1 MVEVVAIGQIE
12 EMELEL
18 PCSPSDIEPSVI
30 SGLGK
35 PGYGI
40 TKGGA
45 RFATVCVPKGRV
57 TRESV
62 YSFGCCALRLAT
74 TFSSQRKLVP
84 ERGPTFRVVKGMN
97 WYLWVSRNFESSL

>member
-18 PCSPSDIEPSVI
+18 PCSPLDIEPSVI

-40 TKGGA
+40 TKGELVLQQ
-45 RFATVCVPKGRV
+45 FVFPRV
-57 TRESV
+57 
-62 YSFGCCALRLAT
+62 G
-74 TFSSQRKLVP
+74 
-84 ERGPTFRVVKGMN
+84 
-97 WYLWVSRNFESSL
+97 

>member
-18 PCSPSDIEPSVI
+18 PCSPLDIEPSVI

-45 RFATVCVPKGRV
+45 RFVFPRIG
-57 TRESV
+57 
-62 YSFGCCALRLAT
+62 
-74 TFSSQRKLVP
+74 
-84 ERGPTFRVVKGMN
+84 
-97 WYLWVSRNFESSL
+97 